1 MHLTLQL
8 PLKLQKKF
16 FFFKDLKYKENKWR
30 CCWWAEL
37 LLSVWKVENRGDW
50 PDEESSG
57 RNRSPEH
64 LPAWSQHQ
72 HQGWGGPRS
81 DHQSCSL
88 CRQCCWWLIPYV
100 SKRLVGAGFVPEL
113 RQRDFPKRVI
123 CPRTHPSETA
133 GVCEWGGVVCAGI
146 PISTTDTMRKTED
159 RAVPRKEMSSL
170 SLQRLCGSLSVA
182 CPCLGVSGVCAHWH
196 PPCSTVPSGTC
207 TQPLLKAQVLVKN
220 FYSFKEDPHWLS

>member
-1 MHLTLQL
+1 MKVLLVGRAFAECVEGG
-8 PLKLQKKF
+8 KLGGIGLMRKAQ
-16 FFFKDLKYKENKWR
+16 
-30 CCWWAEL
+30 
-37 LLSVWKVENRGDW
+37 VETEVQSIFQPGVNISTRV
-50 PDEESSG
+50 
-57 RNRSPEH
+57 
-64 LPAWSQHQ
+64 
-72 HQGWGGPRS
+72 GGPWS

-88 CRQCCWWLIPYV
+88 CRQCCRWLIPYV
-100 SKRLVGAGFVPEL
+100 SKGLVGAGFVPEL